1 MFEYARHVRNRNVT
15 HPLPRQPDAR
25 AQVIGAYIAWLYL
38 STLAIAFAGGRAR
51 AGCAH
56 ARRYSQRSHPRARAR
71 LIAAFYCPPLI
82 RLAQLLPLAGVAA
95 TAELQSSG
103 RRARAPARQTL
114 PKALSVDDA
123 ALMMDNARGDTP
135 QALRDR
141 ALVELLYSSG
151 LRLSELIGLDLEYF
165 DEPNYRSAG
174 WLDWSAAQVI
184 VTGKGNRRRMV
195 PVGRKAMAA
204 LQAWRAVRSQFIR

>member
-1 MFEYARHVRNRNVT
+1 MFKYARHVRNRNVT

-25 AQVIGAYIAWLYL
+25 AQVIGAYIAGLYL

-82 RLAQLLPLAGVAA
+82 RLALQQPLSCNPVAA
-95 TAELQSSG
+95 VRAP
-103 RRARAPARQTL
+103 RRAKTL

-135 QALRDR
+135 QALRD
-141 ALVELLYSSG
+141 
-151 LRLSELIGLDLEYF
+151 
-165 DEPNYRSAG
+165 
-174 WLDWSAAQVI
+174 
-184 VTGKGNRRRMV
+184 
-195 PVGRKAMAA
+195 
-204 LQAWRAVRSQFIR
+204 